1 MRWTLWLLTVVSL
14 WGYAQE
20 DAGRIIAPVP
30 AKSLFTNQQF
40 SAPVLSPDG
49 QYIALFETTEEAAQ
63 VGLIERSSTNYV
75 PLMNLGT
82 GGRLK
87 EYFWLSSSHLL
98 FTGSVVK
105 NGKRQDVRVTLEVIT
120 TDGAVSEVKPHVV
133 RVDGYIMGQAAED
146 PKKVLFTTTSRGGD
160 TVIYVVDPIRLAEPN
175 WSGTDRIRYLPDDM
189 VRYFYDSGADMLL
202 GLSYDDENAT
212 YSIKYR
218 KLRGKSW
225 QVMLKDFNTD
235 YTFEPMGFLNDTQI
249 AVLSDIATDK
259 IALYLY
265 DIPTATFSDVLYEH
279 ESYDL
284 VSASVDHD
292 SGKPTS
298 VRYYKGGEM
307 VVEYLNDV
315 QEYHQA
321 QLNKSVPGR
330 RFTLADYSADADVY
344 VAVAYAPDAP
354 TDYYLFDVA
363 RQEARI
369 LFSVQPE
376 LDDYTFSRPQV
387 YEVTSAGSKVESY
400 YYPPVGQVNDV
411 LLVMPH
417 GGPVG
422 VRDTTEFNRLTQFY
436 TTRGYAVLQVNF
448 RGSFGFG
455 KAFREGGVG
464 EFGQQIEQDIL
475 AAIKKVQQVTPAQ
488 NICAMGSSYGGYSSL
503 MLSILHPELVDC
515 VISRFGVY
523 DLPLLFNQSNLKTND
538 TWASQ
543 VSETVG
549 EYSEDLYQIS
559 PLYLAEKISTPL
571 LITAGYNDEVAT
583 FEHTQRLDYVLTKLK
598 IPFEQVYYHNTG
610 HGHPTWQG
618 DMHENVT
625 IDDFIR
631 RTLGLKALDV
641 SAQPAGVQTALVEDF
656 TLAADTFYANDRVDR
671 DEQKAF
677 KYYQRAAANNHHHAL
692 YKLALAKLNAR
703 EKLYPI
709 EDIIRLL
716 NQAADQ
722 GSADAAYSLATAYL
736 FNDRFNANPSLIK
749 QTMLKFPDDEG
760 NDSAKLIGMLFH
772 CLYPT
777 VRETAQSCAE
787 AFAAIPAQSR
797 KGHDPLLRQMIARL
811 ITAQQLAES
820 ELATILNSY
829 NAITTSN
836 SDAELVEAGRLVTQ
850 ANGKDTYQTEVR
862 KLNIGDRI
870 GVKFTVSAGDFFV
883 QADEQLGTVVQWL
896 GVGDDGTTRVLKN
909 MLFNGSPKQLNYFNY
924 WGATFEIGAYDATF
938 KAIKLVIRDVHNQP
952 KLEHL
957 FQVY

>member
-1 MRWTLWLLTVVSL
+1 MRWTLWLLSLVSL
-14 WGYAQE
+14 WGHAQV
-20 DAGRIIAPVP
+20 DAGRIAAPVP

-49 QYIALFETTEEAAQ
+49 QYIALFEMTEEAAQ

-75 PLMNLGT
+75 PLMNLGA

-87 EYFWLSSSHLL
+87 EYFWLSSNHLL
-98 FTGSVVK
+98 FTGSLVN
-105 NGKRQDVRVTLEVIT
+105 NGKRQDVRVTLEVIA
-120 TDGAVSEVKPHVV
+120 TDGAVSDIKAHVV
-133 RVDGYIMGQAAED
+133 RVDGYIMGQAGED
-146 PKKVLFTTTSRGGD
+146 PKKVLFTTTSRGGN
-160 TVIYVVDPIRLAEPN
+160 TEIYVVDPVRLADPN
-175 WSGTDRIRYLPDDM
+175 WSGKDRIRNLPDDM
-189 VRYFYDSGADMLL
+189 VRYFYDGGADMLL

-212 YSIKYR
+212 YTIKYR
-218 KLRGKSW
+218 KLRGKTW

-235 YTFEPMGFLNDTQI
+235 YTFEPMGFLNDSQI

-284 VSASVDHD
+284 VFASIDHN
-292 SGKPTS
+292 SGEPAS

-307 VVEYLNDV
+307 VVEYLNAV

-321 QLNKSVPGR
+321 QLNQSVPGR
-330 RFTLADYSADADVY
+330 RFTLADYSAAADVY

-376 LDDYTFSRPQV
+376 LDDYKFSRPQV
-387 YEVTSAGSKVESY
+387 YEVMSAGSKVESY
-400 YYPPVGQVNDV
+400 YYPPVGQANDV
-411 LLVMPH
+411 LIVMPH

-475 AAIKKVQQVTPAQ
+475 AAVKKVQQVAPAQ

-523 DLPLLFNQSNLKTND
+523 DLPLLFNQSNLKTNNA
-538 TWASQ
+538 WASQ

-559 PLYLAEKISTPL
+559 PLYLAEKIATPL

-583 FEHTQRLDYVLTKLK
+583 FEHTQRLDYVLNKLK
-598 IPFEQVYYHNTG
+598 IPFEHVYYHNTG

-618 DMHENVT
+618 DIHENVI

-631 RTLGLKALDV
+631 RTLGLELLDL
-641 SAQPAGVQTALVEDF
+641 STQPDNVQAALVEDL
-656 TLAADTFYANDRVDR
+656 TVAADTFYANDLVDR
-671 DEQKAF
+671 DERKAF
-677 KYYQRAAANNHHHAL
+677 EYYQRAAASNHHQAL

-709 EDIIRLL
+709 DEIIRLL
-716 NQAADQ
+716 NQAAGQ
-722 GSADAAYSLATAYL
+722 GSADAAYFLATAYL
-736 FNDRFNANPSLIK
+736 FNDRFNGNPSLVR
-749 QTMLKFPDDEG
+749 QTMLKFPDDNEDNSG
-760 NDSAKLIGMLFH
+760 KLIGMLFQ

-777 VRETAQSCAE
+777 ASETAQSCAE
-787 AFAAIPAQSR
+787 AFAMIPAQSR
-797 KGHDPLLRQMIARL
+797 KGHDPLIGQMIARL
-811 ITAQQLAES
+811 ITSQQLTES
-820 ELATILNSY
+820 EIASILNSY
-829 NAITTSN
+829 HAITTSN
-836 SDAELVEAGRLVTQ
+836 IDAELVEAGRLVSQ
-850 ANGKDTYQTEVR
+850 ANGKDAYHAEVR
-862 KLNIGDRI
+862 KLNIGDRL

-883 QADEQLGTVVQWL
+883 HADEQLGAVVQWL
-896 GVGDDGTTRVLKN
+896 GVNEDGTTRVLKN
-909 MLFNGSPKQLNYFNY
+909 MLFYGSPKQLNYFNY
-924 WGATFEIGAYDATF
+924 WRSTFELGAYDATF
-938 KAIKLVIRDVHNQP
+938 KAIKLVIRDVHNKP

-957 FQVY
+957 FQVR